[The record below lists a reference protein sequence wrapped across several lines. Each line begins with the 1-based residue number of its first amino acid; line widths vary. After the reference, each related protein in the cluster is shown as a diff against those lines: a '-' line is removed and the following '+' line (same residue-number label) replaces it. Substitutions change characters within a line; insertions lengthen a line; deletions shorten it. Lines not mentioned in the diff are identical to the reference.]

1 MKKIS
6 EKFTVFFE
14 KPFWIGVFEETINN
28 EYRAC
33 KIIINTSEPKDC
45 EVYEYLQKN
54 YFNLK
59 FSPAICGNRI
69 QENKINPKKMQ
80 RKISKE
86 LGKNFIGTK
95 SQQALKEQH
104 EQLKK
109 QKKNF
114 AKEKKE
120 AENERKRQLHILK
133 KKEKHKGH

>member
-59 FSPAICGNRI
+59 FSPAICGNDNF
-69 QENKINPKKMQ
+69 EKKINPKKMQ
-80 RKISKE
+80 RKISREIEKD
-86 LGKNFIGTK
+86 FIGTK
-95 SQQALKEQH
+95 AQQALKKQH
-104 EQLKK
+104 EQIKQEKK
-109 QKKNF
+109 IS
-114 AKEKKE
+114 AKEKKI
-120 AENERKRQLHILK
+120 AKYERKRQIHILK